1 MRSILCDQPLRVL
14 IEQRLDQFSVRRAN
28 QEGLRQAA
36 VAVVV
41 TDVGPGADL
50 PGIEDSRS
58 WSDHAALILTRRAES
73 LRKHSGQWAFPGGR
87 VEPGETLIEAALR
100 EMRDEIGVD
109 LPQSNVLGC
118 LDDFVTRSGFAMTP
132 VVVWGGNGLVTQAD
146 PSEVASVHRIPLSEF
161 CRDDAPQ
168 LSYTD
173 TSDHPV
179 LRMPVGDDAIAAP
192 TAALI
197 YQFREVCLLDQPTR
211 VAHFEQPEFAW
222 R

>member
-1 MRSILCDQPLRVL
+1 MRTILCDEELRAL
-14 IEQRLDQFSVRRAN
+14 IEQRLNKFTVEPATQL
-28 QEGLRQAA
+28 GLRQAA
-36 VAVVV
+36 VAIVV

-58 WSDHAALILTRRAES
+58 WSDHAALLLTRRAES
-73 LRKHSGQWAFPGGR
+73 LRNHPGQWAFPGGR
-87 VEPGETLIEAALR
+87 LEEGETRVAAALR
-100 EMRDEIGVD
+100 EMSEEVGVQ
-109 LPQSNVLGC
+109 LPESNVLGC

-132 VVVWGGNGLVTQAD
+132 VVVWGGAGLVTKAD
-146 PSEVASVHRIPLSEF
+146 PNEVASVHRIPLSEF
-161 CRDDAPQ
+161 CRVDAPQ

-197 YQFREVCLLDQPTR
+197 YQFREVCLFDQQTR

>member
-1 MRSILCDQPLRVL
+1 MQSILCDQPLRVL

-73 LRKHSGQWAFPGGR
+73 LRNHPGQWAFPGGR

-100 EMRDEIGVD
+100 EMREEIGVD
-109 LPQSNVLGC
+109 LPQANVLGC

-146 PSEVASVHRIPLSEF
+146 PNEVASVHRIPL
-161 CRDDAPQ
+161 
-168 LSYTD
+168 
-173 TSDHPV
+173 
-179 LRMPVGDDAIAAP
+179 
-192 TAALI
+192 
-197 YQFREVCLLDQPTR
+197 
-211 VAHFEQPEFAW
+211 
-222 R
+222 